1 MHLPSLGVSIAAALM
16 LSVAAPALAQDDPA
30 PPADAA
36 APAEAAP
43 VEAAPVEAAP
53 AAAPVAEV
61 AAPTPIGTGA
71 GGQHIMAPPPGKA
84 QVVFFRRSAFVG
96 AAIGG
101 RVREAEVPIGN
112 LTAGRY
118 FLHVTDPG
126 EHTYTVKTEVTENLT
141 MELEAGETYFV
152 EETVSMGVLV
162 GRLNLSPSDI
172 ANFDAAYPK
181 MKPAKPLK
189 AD

>member
-1 MHLPSLGVSIAAALM
+1 MRTLSRGASITAALL
-16 LSVAAPALAQDDPA
+16 LSTALIAPAAAQDDP
-30 PPADAA
+30 A
-36 APAEAAP
+36 APAEAAAEETAAEP
-43 VEAAPVEAAP
+43 AEEPAVEAAAP
-53 AAAPVAEV
+53 AADQ
-61 AAPTPIGTGA
+61 TPIGQGVGTR
-71 GGQHIMAPPPGKA
+71 HIMPPPPGKA
-84 QVVFFRRSAFVG
+84 QVVFFRRNTFVG

-101 RVREAEVPIGN
+101 RVREGETPIGN
-112 LTAGRY
+112 LTVGRF

-162 GRLNLSPSDI
+162 GRLNLSPSDM

-189 AD
+189 E